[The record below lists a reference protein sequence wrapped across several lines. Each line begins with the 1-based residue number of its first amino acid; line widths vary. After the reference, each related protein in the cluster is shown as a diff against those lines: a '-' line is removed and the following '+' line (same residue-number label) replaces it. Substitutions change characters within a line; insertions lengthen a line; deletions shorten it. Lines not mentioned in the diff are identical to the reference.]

1 MSLLLGENIKEIDD
15 TLEQTEN
22 AKIYRTANDF
32 VLDANRGILSGVS
45 YEHVVGRNAAVGTT
59 EEFIGYSGS
68 ALPVFL
74 TAADNIVLV
83 SSNANDTA
91 AGTGARTIRIV
102 GLDQDW
108 NKTFEDVTTNGTSDS
123 AATTTT
129 FIRIWRAFVLE
140 AGSYTA
146 PYNLGDITIKT
157 SGGTTMTTIEAEV
170 GKTTDGQWS
179 IPAGKEGYLNRIMLT
194 VSKNKTADFSL
205 KIRNRG
211 DVIAAP
217 FRGSRKVT
225 SYEEVDGRFEEVLLS
240 YRKLDEYSDI
250 WAVGESNSGTSTI
263 NTTFDII
270 IVPKQA

>member
-45 YEHVVGRNAAVGTT
+45 YEHVVGRNAAVGTI

-83 SSNANDTA
+83 SSDANDTA
-91 AGTGARTIRIV
+91 AGTGARTIRVV
-102 GLDQDW
+102 GLDQNWD
-108 NKTFEDVTTNGTSDS
+108 KTSEDVTTNGTSDS

-179 IPAGKEGYLNRIMLT
+179 IPRGKVAFLTRILLT
-194 VSKNKTADFSL
+194 ISKNKTADFSL